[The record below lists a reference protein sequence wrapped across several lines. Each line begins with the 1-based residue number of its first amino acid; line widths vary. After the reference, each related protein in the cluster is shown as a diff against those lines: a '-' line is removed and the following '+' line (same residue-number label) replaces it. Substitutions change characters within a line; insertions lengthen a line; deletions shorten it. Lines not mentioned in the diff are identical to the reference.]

1 MSLGPHFDLC
11 KCGCSEA
18 EHESELA
25 VSVTSGRTTTIRG
38 KCLGFRYQLPQHEE
52 PQVPIEGYVP
62 EKGEIIKVPC
72 ECTEFRP
79 IFENQCHGFGF

>member
-1 MSLGPHFDLC
+1 MLGPHFDLC

-18 EHESELA
+18 EHEREVA
-25 VSVTSGRTTTIRG
+25 MAPSGRTATIRG
-38 KCLGFRYQLPQHEE
+38 KCLGTRYVLPQPEE

-62 EKGEIIKVPC
+62 EKGEVTEVPC
-72 ECTEFRP
+72 GCTQFRP